1 MTHEHFIRGYL
12 MLTAQPWGKTY
23 RSAFGSSVSGEPSP
37 AEIQVE
43 FYFDTFKHYDGKA
56 WIAACVQQA
65 TGEHWPSVD
74 ALKQALKQFAPSLT
88 PLPDYSSPSKGCT
101 KEDFGL
107 NLYETIKTI
116 GGILGIEQLRAAAI
130 HYEHPEK
137 MSDLMARRKKL
148 QVTLA
153 GQLPTLT
160 NNEMDQVLARYPW
173 ITGC

>member
-1 MTHEHFIRGYL
+1 MTHEHFLRGYL
-12 MLTAQPWGKTY
+12 VLTAQPWGKTY
-23 RSAFGSSVSGEPSP
+23 RTGVAVPGEPSP

-43 FYFDTFKHYDGKA
+43 FYFDTFKNYDGKA

-74 ALKQALKQFAPSLT
+74 ALKHALKQFAPSLT
-88 PLPDYSSPSKGCT
+88 PLPDYSSSSRGCT
-101 KEDFGL
+101 KEDFGV

-116 GGILGIEQLRAAAI
+116 GGILGLEQQRAASI

-137 MSDLMARRKKL
+137 IEDLMKRRKVL

-153 GQLPTLT
+153 EQLPKLKDH
-160 NNEMDQVLARYPW
+160 EMDDVLAKYPW
-173 ITGC
+173 ITAC

>member
-1 MTHEHFIRGYL
+1 

-23 RSAFGSSVSGEPSP
+23 RTGPVVLGEPTP

-43 FYFDTFKHYDGKA
+43 FYYQAFQRYDAKS

-74 ALKQALKQFAPSLT
+74 ALNLALRNFAPALT
-88 PLPDYSSPSKGCT
+88 QLPDYSTPSKGCT

-116 GGILGIEQLRAAAI
+116 GGILGVEQQRAAAI

-137 MSDLMARRKKL
+137 IEDLMKRRKAL

-153 GQLPTLT
+153 EQLPKLS
-160 NNEMDQVLARYPW
+160 NDEMDDVLAKYPW
-173 ITGC
+173 VVSC

>member
-1 MTHEHFIRGYL
+1 MTHEHFLRGYL

-23 RSAFGSSVSGEPSP
+23 RTGQAVPGEPSP

-43 FYFDTFKHYDGKA
+43 FYYDTFKNYEAEA

-74 ALKQALKQFAPSLT
+74 ALKLALRQYAPSLT
-88 PLPDYSSPSKGCT
+88 PVLEYASSSSRGCT
-101 KEDFGL
+101 KEEFGL
-107 NLYETIKTI
+107 KLYETIKTI
-116 GGILGIEQLRAAAI
+116 GGLLGVEQQRAAAI

-137 MSDLMARRKKL
+137 MPDLMKRRKAL

-153 GQLPTLT
+153 AQLQTLT
-160 NNEMDQVLARYPW
+160 NHELDQVLAKYPW
-173 ITGC
+173 VVGC